1 MTARTPVVLYVG
13 DPIAFAHEDWVRFQQ
28 RFNIITH
35 EYTNPEEIISA
46 LKPGGK
52 YDSIQAIVR
61 PSNPT
66 AERDV
71 GPFTKELIAH
81 LPPSLKIISSVNHGY
96 ENEDTEEL
104 GRKGILYCNGAG
116 GGKSLFFFLFSWS
129 KEILSND
136 SQPTTRRQTLRRTC
150 LLQLF
155 GTRVSLRECCEELHL
170 RGTTTARI
178 PPQATMG
185 SFCRSLSRRTITS

>member
-1 MTARTPVVLYVG
+1 MTAKTPVVLYVG
-13 DPIAFAHEDWVRFQQ
+13 EPIAFAHEDWVRFQQ

-35 EYTNPEEIISA
+35 EYTKPEEIISA

-116 GGKSLFFFLFSWS
+116 GGKFFFPPAGRKRYCLTIPSQRLDGRHCGVLAGCSFSVH
-129 KEILSND
+129 EFL
-136 SQPTTRRQTLRRTC
+136 
-150 LLQLF
+150 
-155 GTRVSLRECCEELHL
+155 
-170 RGTTTARI
+170 
-178 PPQATMG
+178 
-185 SFCRSLSRRTITS
+185 